1 MIPKAISWFY
11 YRFRPIDGWLPVLLM
26 GVITLLVTYQVTITR
41 WVPEGSIARIT
52 LISLVLALAL
62 DRRHLSWLPAW
73 LLLIAYGIVLTTMWL
88 GRLWPPLSLI
98 FEGWESTSEYIRQNY
113 FLLTDR
119 VSGWLEAVAGGGSSQ
134 ETIVFAFGLGLLAWM
149 VVALATWITF
159 RQRRPFVGVLVLGL
173 AMALNGFYG
182 RAPISTLALFTGL
195 AVLLVA
201 AVHLA
206 TLQQRWEAQNIDYPT
221 DIRMDL
227 LVNGAAIA
235 MLLMALGF
243 LVPEVNFRAMYR
255 AVFDR
260 PAVHQ
265 VEERLDRAFAGVQGG
280 RNGGP
285 GVGPGGSITGGRL
298 PQSFLLGDAPEL
310 YETVVMTATVA
321 GDPAGGLHWRGVSY
335 DSYTGR
341 GWAISAERQE
351 PILVGEKLPLP
362 EYGNQ
367 SQISQVI
374 NKVQDVSFIHYAL
387 GQPVQF
393 DQDVVSYWRG
403 LADLSRITGQ
413 ENRYTA
419 LSSVSTA
426 GAEQLR
432 QASLA
437 DVPPEI
443 LGRYT
448 ALPDSLPERVPA
460 LAGELAAG
468 PEAGRSVYDT
478 VKRIELFLRQYPYSL
493 AVELPPAG
501 SDPVD
506 FFLFEQQSGYCDYY
520 ASAMVVL
527 ARSLGIP
534 ARLDTGYL
542 VQPADQDGLQII
554 YQINA
559 HSWAEVY
566 FAGYGWVEFEPTAGF
581 STLPTSVDISEPDS
595 ASEQAPVEYEPL
607 PIPEKRQSWAMLWWL
622 LLPVSL
628 AMGGWILWRRRK
640 RKGPRPDE
648 AQRVYGQLLRGAR
661 RLGQATPASQTP
673 QEFESGLLQR
683 LEEMEGQRLSRRL
696 EPARLRAEV
705 QQITSVF
712 VARQYGQDKEAPGSA
727 AENWRRMR
735 WRFWLLGLLNR
746 LPRPWPRNR

>member
-1 MIPKAISWFY
+1 MIPKAITWFY

-26 GVITLLVTYQVTITR
+26 GAITILVAYQVTITR
-41 WVPEGSIARIT
+41 WVPEGSIVWIT
-52 LISLVLALAL
+52 LISLLLALVL
-62 DRRHLSWLPAW
+62 NRQRLSWLPAW

-88 GRLWPPLSLI
+88 GRLWPPISLI
-98 FEGWESTSEYIRQNY
+98 FEGWESTTEYIRQNY

-119 VSGWLEAVAGGGSSQ
+119 ISGWSEAVARGGSSR
-134 ETIVFAFGLGLLAWM
+134 ETIVFAFGLGLLAWL

-159 RQRRPFVGVLVLGL
+159 RQRRPVVGVMVLGL
-173 AMALNGFYG
+173 ALAFNGFYG
-182 RAPISTLALFTGL
+182 HAPLSTLAIFTGFAL
-195 AVLLVA
+195 LLVA

-221 DIRMDL
+221 DVRMDL
-227 LVNGAAIA
+227 LINGAAIA

-260 PAVHQ
+260 PAIHQ

-280 RNGGP
+280 RNEGF
-285 GVGPGGSITGGRL
+285 GVGPGGSISGGRL

-321 GDPAGGLHWRGVSY
+321 GDLAGDLHWRGASY

-341 GWAISAERQE
+341 GWAISAGRQE
-351 PILVGEKLPLP
+351 PILAGEIIPLP

-374 NKVQDVSFIHYAL
+374 HKVQDESFIHYAL

-403 LADLSRITGQ
+403 LTDLSRITGQ
-413 ENRYTA
+413 EKRYA
-419 LSSVSTA
+419 VVSLASTA
-426 GAEQLR
+426 GAGQLR
-432 QASLA
+432 QVSPAG
-437 DVPPEI
+437 VPPEI
-443 LGRYT
+443 LARYT

-460 LAGELAAG
+460 MAREIAAS
-468 PEAGRSVYDT
+468 PKAGRSVYDT
-478 VKRIELFLRQYPYSL
+478 VKGIEQFLHQYPYSL
-493 AVELPPAG
+493 EVELPPAG
-501 SDPVD
+501 ADPVD

-534 ARLDTGYL
+534 ARLGTGYL
-542 VQPADQDGLQII
+542 AQPADKDGRQTI

-581 STLPTSVDISEPDS
+581 STLPTAEDISEPDS
-595 ASEQAPVEYEPL
+595 PGEQAPVEYEPP
-607 PIPEKRQSWAMLWWL
+607 PIPDKRQTWARLWWL

-628 AMGGWILWRRRK
+628 AVGGWIMWRRRE
-640 RKGPRPDE
+640 RRGPKQDE
-648 AQRVYGQLLRGAR
+648 AQRVYGQLLQGAR
-661 RLGQATPASQTP
+661 RLGQATPPSQTP
-673 QEFESGLLQR
+673 QEFESALLKR
-683 LEEMEGQRLSRRL
+683 LEEMEGNRLTGRL
-696 EPARLRAEV
+696 EPARLRPEV
-705 QQITSVF
+705 QQVTGVF
-712 VARQYGQDKEAPGSA
+712 AARQYSQDKEAPGLA
-727 AENWRRMR
+727 GENWRRMR
-735 WRFWLLGLLNR
+735 WRYWLLGLLNR
-746 LPRPWPRNR
+746 LTRLW